1 MNNYTEKFSNNLI
14 HGLEDESEIIT
25 AFNNNFSLNFNQDY
39 LNESFDILKV
49 FFLTPSKNSEK
60 ISNNNANKYLNE
72 NTAITAEKTG
82 VNYQEIK
89 INIEI
94 KTNMNNPN
102 PIFLNDISKGEKEY
116 LRKKR
121 SVSDNEIKKGRNIL
135 LNSIFRFV
143 NKKIRIIF
151 NNDIGKGISIKQF
164 VKISKKE
171 LNHSNVE
178 FDKNYLN
185 TKLKEIFSGDI
196 SGKFT
201 NFLINKNKELLQN
214 LIKIDYFKEL
224 FELTFLQCI
233 EHINGTKFIPL
244 LEGFETLDEILLNE
258 EEKLKENDI
267 ENYKYIIENYKQCV
281 ENKFSRKPRA

>member
-49 FFLTPSKNSEK
+49 FFLTPSKKSEK
-60 ISNNNANKYLNE
+60 ISNNNVNKYLNE

-102 PIFLNDISKGEKEY
+102 PIILNDISKGEKEY

-201 NFLINKNKELLQN
+201 NFLINKNEKLLQN

-267 ENYKYIIENYKQCV
+267 ENYKYIIENYRQCV

>member
-1 MNNYTEKFSNNLI
+1 MNNYTENFSNNLI
-14 HGLEDESEIIT
+14 PGLEDESEIIT

-49 FFLTPSKNSEK
+49 FFLTPSKKSEK

-102 PIFLNDISKGEKEY
+102 PIILNDISKGEKEY

-244 LEGFETLDEILLNE
+244 LEGFETIDEMLLNE
-258 EEKLKENDI
+258 ENKLNENDI

>member
-14 HGLEDESEIIT
+14 PGLEDESEIIT

-49 FFLTPSKNSEK
+49 FFLTPSKKSEK

-102 PIFLNDISKGEKEY
+102 PIILNDISKGEKEY

-201 NFLINKNKELLQN
+201 NFLINKNEKLLQN

>member
-1 MNNYTEKFSNNLI
+1 MNNYTENFSNNLI
-14 HGLEDESEIIT
+14 PGLEDESEIIT

-39 LNESFDILKV
+39 LNESFDILKA
-49 FFLTPSKNSEK
+49 FFLTPSKKSEK

-102 PIFLNDISKGEKEY
+102 PIILNDISKGEKEY

-143 NKKIRIIF
+143 NKKISIF
-151 NNDIGKGISIKQF
+151 YNNDIGKGIGIKQF

-185 TKLKEIFSGDI
+185 KKLKEIFSGDI
-196 SGKFT
+196 SCKFT
-201 NFLINKNKELLQN
+201 NFLINKNKELLQT
-214 LIKIDYFKEL
+214 LIEIDYFKEL

-244 LEGFETLDEILLNE
+244 LEGFETIDEMLLNE
-258 EEKLKENDI
+258 ENKLNENDI
-267 ENYKYIIENYKQCV
+267 ENYKYIIVNYKQCV

>member
-14 HGLEDESEIIT
+14 PGLEDESEIIT

-49 FFLTPSKNSEK
+49 FFLTPSKKSEK

-94 KTNMNNPN
+94 KTNTNNPN
-102 PIFLNDISKGEKEY
+102 PIILNDISKGEKEY

-201 NFLINKNKELLQN
+201 NFLINKNEKLLQN

>member
-1 MNNYTEKFSNNLI
+1 MNNYTENFSNNLI
-14 HGLEDESEIIT
+14 PGLEDESEIIT

-49 FFLTPSKNSEK
+49 FFLTPSKKSEK

-102 PIFLNDISKGEKEY
+102 PIILNDISKGEKEY

-201 NFLINKNKELLQN
+201 NFLINKNEKLLQN

-224 FELTFLQCI
+224 FELTFLRCI

-267 ENYKYIIENYKQCV
+267 ENYKYIIENYRQCV

>member
-1 MNNYTEKFSNNLI
+1 MNNYMENFSNNLI
-14 HGLEDESEIIT
+14 PGLEDESEIIT

-49 FFLTPSKNSEK
+49 FFLTPSKKSEK

-102 PIFLNDISKGEKEY
+102 PIILNDISKGEKEY

-201 NFLINKNKELLQN
+201 NFLINKNEKLLQN

-267 ENYKYIIENYKQCV
+267 ENYKYIIENYRQCV

>member
-14 HGLEDESEIIT
+14 PGLEDESEIIT

-49 FFLTPSKNSEK
+49 FFLTPSKKSEK

-89 INIEI
+89 INIDI

-102 PIFLNDISKGEKEY
+102 PIILNDISKGEKEY

-201 NFLINKNKELLQN
+201 NFLINKNEKLLQN

>member
-25 AFNNNFSLNFNQDY
+25 AFNNNFSLNFIQDY
-39 LNESFDILKV
+39 LNESFDTLKV
-49 FFLTPSKNSEK
+49 FFLTPSKKSEK

-102 PIFLNDISKGEKEY
+102 PIIINDISKGEKEY

-233 EHINGTKFIPL
+233 EHINGIKFIPL

-258 EEKLKENDI
+258 EEKLKENDK

>member
-49 FFLTPSKNSEK
+49 FFLTPSKKSEK

-89 INIEI
+89 INIQI

-102 PIFLNDISKGEKEY
+102 PIILNDISKGEKEY

-201 NFLINKNKELLQN
+201 NFLINKNEKLLQN

-258 EEKLKENDI
+258 EEKLKENNI

>member
-1 MNNYTEKFSNNLI
+1 MNNYTENFSNNLI
-14 HGLEDESEIIT
+14 PGLEDESKIIT

-39 LNESFDILKV
+39 LNESLDILKV
-49 FFLTPSKNSEK
+49 FFLTPSKKSEK

-102 PIFLNDISKGEKEY
+102 PIILNDISKGEKEY

-201 NFLINKNKELLQN
+201 NFLINKNEKLLQN

>member
-49 FFLTPSKNSEK
+49 FFLTPSKKSEK

-102 PIFLNDISKGEKEY
+102 PIILNDISKGEKEY

-201 NFLINKNKELLQN
+201 NFLINKNEKLLQN

-233 EHINGTKFIPL
+233 EHINGTKFMPL
-244 LEGFETLDEILLNE
+244 LEGFEALDEILLNE

>member
-14 HGLEDESEIIT
+14 PGLEDESEIIT

-49 FFLTPSKNSEK
+49 FFLTPSKKSEK

-201 NFLINKNKELLQN
+201 NFLINKNEKLLQN

>member
-49 FFLTPSKNSEK
+49 FFLTPSKKSEK

-102 PIFLNDISKGEKEY
+102 PIILNDISKGEKEY

-233 EHINGTKFIPL
+233 EHINGTKFISL
-244 LEGFETLDEILLNE
+244 LEGFETIDEMLLNE
-258 EEKLKENDI
+258 ENKLNENDI
-267 ENYKYIIENYKQCV
+267 ENYKYIIVNYKQCV

>member
-1 MNNYTEKFSNNLI
+1 MNNYTENFSNNLI
-14 HGLEDESEIIT
+14 PGLEDESEIIT

-49 FFLTPSKNSEK
+49 FFLTPSKKSEK

-102 PIFLNDISKGEKEY
+102 PIILNDISKGEKEY

-201 NFLINKNKELLQN
+201 NFLINKNEKLLQN

-267 ENYKYIIENYKQCV
+267 EKYKYIIENYKQCV

>member
-14 HGLEDESEIIT
+14 PGLEDESEIIT

-49 FFLTPSKNSEK
+49 FFYTPSKKSEK

-102 PIFLNDISKGEKEY
+102 PIILNDISKGEKEY

-201 NFLINKNKELLQN
+201 NFLINKNEKLLQN